1 MTRHYSLFRRCVWA
15 IPMAIATLASTQ
27 VRADEAWPKAKPIR
41 ILIGYTAGS
50 ATDLMA
56 RTISTDMSRI
66 LGTPVVVE
74 NKPGAGGSVAAAQM
88 LRDPADGY
96 TVVVNSSAH
105 TANPAL
111 IPNLPYD
118 TVKDMSAVGPL
129 GASMFVMLTS
139 PDSPYKTVADVVE
152 RAKANPGKLNYG
164 SGGIG
169 SGGHLNSAILVATT
183 GIDALH
189 IPSRGTPEAITEA
202 IAGRLDWVFVP
213 APAAVPMVKTG
224 KLRARSW
231 CSQPVASHAWCSV
244 HGRGRL
250 SERNLLLLG
259 RHVHLVQDAAAHR
272 RPPKRGVGRG
282 GGLRPSPG
290 KIAGDGQR
298 PDADA
303 CSPIRPVCRGGSEG
317 YAKAR
322 HDRKHQAAKVKV

>member
-1 MTRHYSLFRRCVWA
+1 MTRHYSLFRRSIWA
-15 IPMAIATLASTQ
+15 IPMAIATLASSH
-27 VRADEAWPKAKPIR
+27 VRAEEAWPKAKAIR

-66 LGTPVVVE
+66 LGTPVIIE
-74 NKPGAGGSVAAAQM
+74 NKPGAGGSIAAAQM

-111 IPNLPYD
+111 LSNLPYD

-169 SGGHLNSAILVATT
+169 SGGHLNSAILVAAT

-202 IAGRLDWVFVP
+202 MAGRLDWVFVP

-224 KLRARSW
+224 KLRAIAVGAANRSQALPGVPSMVESGYPNATYSSW
-231 CSQPVASHAWCSV
+231 VGMFISSKTPRPIVDRLSAVLAEVVASGPV
-244 HGRGRL
+244 Q
-250 SERNLLLLG
+250 EKLLAMG
-259 RHVHLVQDAAAHR
+259 NDPMPMPARQFDQFVAAEVKSMQKLVT
-272 RPPKRGVGRG
+272 
-282 GGLRPSPG
+282 
-290 KIAGDGQR
+290 IANIKPQ
-298 PDADA
+298 
-303 CSPIRPVCRGGSEG
+303 
-317 YAKAR
+317 K
-322 HDRKHQAAKVKV
+322 